1 MPEGAVGTS
10 LEGGAEQTV
19 LEEEVTV
26 VTIDATDQEFGQGSA
41 SYARAV
47 GERLRS
53 VRRQRRL
60 SLHAVE
66 QASGGEFKASV
77 LGAYERGE
85 RSIAVLRLRR
95 LADLYAVP
103 VDAFLPAG
111 ADGGTPVAERRDE
124 RTGDGSRRLTSVD
137 VGKVTVDLAR
147 LARLDVPERTVVQ
160 RYISMIL
167 MQRTSPAGRTV
178 TIRAEDI
185 RAIGSIFRLTPR
197 EMCDRLT
204 ELGVLVES

>member
-1 MPEGAVGTS
+1 M
-10 LEGGAEQTV
+10 
-19 LEEEVTV
+19 
-26 VTIDATDQEFGQGSA
+26 TIEATDQAFGQGSA

-95 LADLYAVP
+95 LADLYSVP
-103 VDAFLPAG
+103 VDMFLPNA
-111 ADGGTPVAERRDE
+111 ANGGLPLAERRDE
-124 RTGDGSRRLTSVD
+124 RTGDGTRRLTSVD
-137 VGKVTVDLAR
+137 VGKVTVDLVR
-147 LARLDVPERTVVQ
+147 LAKLDVPERVVLQ

-167 MQRTSPAGRTV
+167 VQRGTSAGPTI
-178 TIRAEDI
+178 TIRAEDV
-185 RAIGSIFRLTPR
+185 RAVGSIFRRTPR

-204 ELGVLVES
+204 ELGVLVEV